1 MVIISGIPYVI
12 SSTGLLYFFKKEV
25 EQTPRVPTPVIPDF
39 LSFSIF
45 FFTSMKS
52 KASSYGRVEHS
63 KATPKENVSFPVS
76 QVFIIS
82 PWTSVTT
89 VLSQPKASNG
99 VSSFN
104 NLMPP
109 EGQVSP
115 ACLQAHCRCSAGLI
129 RGCSHRAVPTGLAAS
144 QAQTWTPRDSYL
156 GLHLRPDNP
165 EAPV

>member
-1 MVIISGIPYVI
+1 MTCITQEQVTCLTEHTWGGSHFQRMETRYLMVIISGIPYVI

-45 FFTSMKS
+45 FLFTRMKP

-63 KATPKENVSFPVS
+63 KATPKDNGSFPES
-76 QVFIIS
+76 QVFIFS
-82 PWTSVTT
+82 PWMSVIT
-89 VLSQPKASNG
+89 VLSQPKTSNG

-109 EGQVSP
+109 ECRVPRLFAGTLQVF
-115 ACLQAHCRCSAGLI
+115 CWVNKGLFTQ
-129 RGCSHRAVPTGLAAS
+129 GGPH
-144 QAQTWTPRDSYL
+144 
-156 GLHLRPDNP
+156 
-165 EAPV
+165 